1 MSNEKKND
9 GGPAFP
15 TTERVEWHEDL
26 GQGKPGYREYMATG
40 GMTLRDYFAA
50 KAMRVMMPGALR
62 DGNQHV
68 HREDFGQLAG
78 LCYEMADAMIKASE
92 E

>member
-1 MSNEKKND
+1 MSNENNYD

-15 TTERVEWHEDL
+15 IMDTWWTAED
-26 GQGKPGYREYMATG
+26 GATYAG
-40 GMTLRDYFAA
+40 HSEGLTLRDYFAA